1 VDELG
6 RRLAEWAAD
15 EAASERSRRRWLE
28 QQAAEDVSWPA
39 VLVDL
44 AERRAHVSVALGSA
58 AGVHGPVTAVGADFF
73 VLDAALGATLVP
85 FAAVT
90 SLQPQP
96 GVRVT
101 GAPRPDTGAPPA
113 LTLATTLARL
123 AGERPR
129 VRLLLP
135 GPSSV
140 SGSLKAVGPDVIVV
154 GLEDDARST
163 AYVPLSAAAAV
174 VLQN

>member
-28 QQAAEDVSWPA
+28 QQAAEDVSWAA

-44 AERRAHVSVALGSA
+44 AERRAHVSVTLGSA
-58 AGVHGPVTAVGADFF
+58 AVVQGPLTAVGADFF
-73 VLDAALGATLVP
+73 VLDSTLGATLVG
-85 FAAVT
+85 FGAVT
-90 SLQPQP
+90 SLQPSP
-96 GVRVT
+96 GVHVT
-101 GAPRPDTGAPPA
+101 GAARPETAAVPA
-113 LTLATTLARL
+113 LTVATTLARL

-140 SGSLKAVGPDVIVV
+140 SGTLKGMGPDVVVV
-154 GLEDDARST
+154 GVDDEARST
-163 AYVPLSAAAAV
+163 AYVPVAALAAV